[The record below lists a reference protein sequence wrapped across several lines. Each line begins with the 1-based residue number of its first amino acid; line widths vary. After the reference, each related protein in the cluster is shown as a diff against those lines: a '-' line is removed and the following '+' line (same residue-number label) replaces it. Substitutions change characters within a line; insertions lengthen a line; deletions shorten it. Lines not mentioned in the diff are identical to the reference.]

1 MKDISNLYR
10 DLYGDRYDK
19 ADMDKRFEAL
29 LKRHEELFKVKE
41 EDTMLFSTAGRTEL
55 AGNHTDHNLGMVI
68 AGTTTLR

>member
-29 LKRHEELFKVKE
+29 LKRHEELFKVNFVPSEADLEK
-41 EDTMLFSTAGRTEL
+41 AR
-55 AGNHTDHNLGMVI
+55 NLGRDF
-68 AGTTTLR
+68 AASLA